1 MHVQLRATTVLRLR
15 SLAAGIVGLLTLSL
29 VGCSPQTAPALSDFA
44 SHVCANLLRVATAAA
59 DPTRT
64 GDRTQ
69 YGNAPNLLQA
79 DSLYETS
86 WGVRLSALRHRYP
99 HTLNKRAT
107 EKWRLDEL
115 ALAVSRQ
122 GEFASAPVGG
132 IRDSIE
138 ALVALGGVGK
148 VHGNPFAAFQSK
160 WGYSNVPD
168 GEPDVSTTAMA
179 TQGLSA
185 LKLRPPTGVVAQFTA
200 AVAAAPNATLS
211 DVVNTEIPALQ
222 ILSRVESGAAVRRAV
237 PGLEP
242 ELNRWNSALLR
253 NGAGGVQLSALW
265 AIRDVALH
273 AGIQVAPVPR
283 KWAVELA
290 APGGFLAL
298 SPGGQGD
305 PQVTYLGV
313 KLGILPA
320 SAAMPV
326 LDSGVSRSGWLIASK
341 PTLDSLYDISAL
353 HARAIPRSMVTA
365 RSSAAGRHVCWQKT
379 PRRHGCSTRYAH
391 STRSITRNS
400 QPQQQGHSRATLQM
414 RSGRHEREQS
424 RALASSL
431 RNMSLRWRATL
442 PRSRGLL
449 RLGSSLGTPHRP
461 PSMRTVPTCFAPRH
475 PELPQ
480 RMASAAFSRRQ
491 KSGVA
496 TRTGRASIEPTST
509 RQGWLST
516 YVVPGKRLASPR
528 WGSSAVRAPGHPKP
542 HRARIRN
549 REPPSGHCSRWHF
562 LRPGA
567 VPTVSPHSSSTETK
581 G

>member
-1 MHVQLRATTVLRLR
+1 MHVQLRATTVLRFR

-107 EKWRLDEL
+107 EKWLLDEL

-353 HARAIPRSMVTA
+353 HALCNSPLHGDGAQLGRWTTRVLAEDAPTSRMLYEICSLHAIYHEELSAAAARSLARHATDALRTA
-365 RSSAAGRHVCWQKT
+365 R
-379 PRRHGCSTRYAH
+379 TRAVTSVGELAQEYVA
-391 STRSITRNS
+391 
-400 QPQQQGHSRATLQM
+400 
-414 RSGRHEREQS
+414 
-424 RALASSL
+424 ALACH
-431 RNMSLRWRATL
+431 AT
-442 PRSRGLL
+442 PESRTLTAGK
-449 RLGSSLGTPHRP
+449 
-461 PSMRTVPTCFAPRH
+461 FA
-475 PELPQ
+475 
-480 RMASAAFSRRQ
+480 
-491 KSGVA
+491 GD
-496 TRTGRASIEPTST
+496 PTST
-509 RQGWLST
+509 AIDAYGAYLLRPTSSRTTAADGIS
-516 YVVPGKRLASPR
+516 RFLASTKVGRGYSYRP
-528 WGSSAVRAPGHPKP
+528 SFDRADVYSTGMALDI
-542 HRARIRN
+542 RGAREEARIAALGEFRSQGSWAS
-549 REPPSGHCSRWHF
+549 ETPSRSNPQ
-562 LRPGA
+562 PGA
-567 VPTVSPHSSSTETK
+567 TLGSLLAVAFLATGRSSDSLSPLFIN
-581 G
+581 